1 MKTLYCILSFF
12 FLHSFSLLAQV
23 DLSFETI
30 EQEPYNYIPEIPY
43 QQVFPNGDGYGYIAA
58 GAQCKAVGSIR
69 NTGTSNSIASTI
81 SFYLSID
88 NTLQT
93 TDMQIGT
100 ISTTTI
106 SAGQYYFLFKT
117 LTIPANTVPGSYR
130 IIAKA
135 DNANAIIE
143 TNENNNIASF
153 GITVLATADLV
164 PTTVSAPTSISA
176 GNPMSLI
183 CQVSNNG
190 LATAN
195 ATQVHYFLY
204 NQNLLTIIELGYTA
218 INPLAINTSNVKYPT
233 FTVPVNTPPGTYQLY
248 FVADGGGAI
257 QELNEQNNASTR
269 SITITAPRPDLTVF
283 SATVPTATTA
293 GSTLTGSTCQ
303 VKNIGSATANSS
315 LLRIYLS
322 NNNTYSSNDILLS
335 SSTIGTTTPNGSYY
349 RYPTLNIPNA
359 ISGNYYLLF
368 QADANNQVTE
378 SNENNNITV
387 RPITINPS
395 SSRFA
400 NTGSITLTAY
410 PNPTTDVLNLT
421 WKATQNQKSLLTIY
435 NANGQTVMQKD
446 INTLQGSNT
455 YTIDMLNLPTGV
467 YVVIVDDMVVRVV
480 KN

>member
-1 MKTLYCILSFF
+1 M
-12 FLHSFSLLAQV
+12 
-23 DLSFETI
+23 
-30 EQEPYNYIPEIPY
+30 
-43 QQVFPNGDGYGYIAA
+43 
-58 GAQCKAVGSIR
+58 
-69 NTGTSNSIASTI
+69 
-81 SFYLSID
+81 
-88 NTLQT
+88 
-93 TDMQIGT
+93 
-100 ISTTTI
+100 
-106 SAGQYYFLFKT
+106 FKT
-117 LTIPANTVPGSYR
+117 LTIPANTIPGSYR

-135 DNANAIIE
+135 DNANTIAE
-143 TNENNNIASF
+143 TNENNNVASF

-183 CQVSNNG
+183 CQIKNQG
-190 LATAN
+190 LTTAN

-204 NQNLLTIIELGYTA
+204 DQSLLNFIELGYTA
-218 INPLAINTSNVKYPT
+218 INPLAVNTSNVKYPT

-283 SATVPTATTA
+283 SASVPSTTTA

-359 ISGNYYLLF
+359 ISGSYYLLF

-455 YTIDMLNLPTGV
+455 YTINMLNLPAGV

>member
-1 MKTLYCILSFF
+1 MKKIYYIFSICL
-12 FLHSFSLLAQV
+12 LHSFSLLAQV
-23 DLSFETI
+23 DLVFESI
-30 EQEPYNYIPEIPY
+30 DQEPYNYIPEIPY

-58 GAQCKAVGSIR
+58 GAQCKAIGSIR
-69 NTGTSNSIASTI
+69 NAGTSTSAVSTI
-81 SFYLSID
+81 AFYLSID
-88 NTLQT
+88 STLQT
-93 TDMQIGT
+93 ADLQIGT
-100 ISTTTI
+100 INTTAI

-117 LTIPANTVPGSYR
+117 LTIPANTTPGTYY

-135 DNANAIIE
+135 DNANAIAE
-143 TNENNNIASF
+143 ANENNNLAWF
-153 GITVLATADLV
+153 NLTVLATPDLLT
-164 PTTVSAPTSISA
+164 TTVGAPASISA
-176 GNPMSLI
+176 GNTISLI

-204 NQNLLTIIELGYTA
+204 NQNLLNLIELGYSA
-218 INPLAINTSNVKYPT
+218 INSLAVNTSNVKYPT

-248 FVADGGGAI
+248 FVADGDGAI
-257 QELNEQNNASTR
+257 QELNEQNNTSTR
-269 SITITAPRPDLTVF
+269 SIIITPPRPDLTVF
-283 SATVPTATTA
+283 SASAPTTTNA
-293 GSTLTGSTCQ
+293 GTTITGTCQ

-315 LLRIYLS
+315 LLRVYLS

-335 SSTIGTTTPNGSYY
+335 SSTIGTTTSNSSYY

-359 ISGNYYLLF
+359 ILGSYYLLF

-378 SNENNNITV
+378 SNETNNITV

-395 SSRFA
+395 SSRIA
-400 NTGSITLTAY
+400 NTNNPIILSAY

-435 NANGQTVMQKD
+435 NTNGQTVMQKD
-446 INTLQGSNT
+446 INTIQGSNT
-455 YTIDMLNLPTGV
+455 YTIDVLNLPTGI
-467 YVVIVDDMVVRVV
+467 YVAIVDDMIVQIV

>member
-1 MKTLYCILSFF
+1 MKKLYYIFAICL
-12 FLHSFSLLAQV
+12 LHSFSLLAQV
-23 DLSFETI
+23 DLAFESI

-58 GAQCKAVGSIR
+58 GSQCKAVGSIR
-69 NTGTSNSIASTI
+69 NAGTTTSGTSTIA
-81 SFYLSID
+81 FYLSID

-93 TDMQIGT
+93 TDIQIGT
-100 ISTTTI
+100 INTTTV

-117 LTIPANTVPGSYR
+117 LTIPANTAVGTYF

-135 DNANAIIE
+135 DNANAIAE
-143 TNENNNIASF
+143 TNENNNVASF

-164 PTTVSAPTSISA
+164 PTTVGAPTSISA
-176 GNPMSLI
+176 GNAMSLI

-195 ATQVHYFLY
+195 ATRVHYFLY
-204 NQNLLTIIELGYTA
+204 DQSLLNFIELGYTT
-218 INPLAINTSNVKYPT
+218 INALAVNTSNVKYPT

-248 FVADGGGAI
+248 FVADGDGAI
-257 QELNEQNNASTR
+257 QELNEQNNTSTR
-269 SITITAPRPDLTVF
+269 SITITPPRPDLTVF
-283 SATVPTATTA
+283 SATAPTAATA
-293 GSTLTGSTCQ
+293 GSTITATCQ

-400 NTGSITLTAY
+400 NTSSITLTAY
-410 PNPTTDVLNLT
+410 PNPTTDVLNIK
-421 WKATQNQKSLLTIY
+421 WVSPKYQKSLLTIY

-455 YTIDMLNLPTGV
+455 HTIDMLNLPAGV
-467 YVVIVDDMVVRVV
+467 YVVIVDDMVVRAI